1 MKRIISSTLF
11 LAGLASLSLAH
22 AHEWKGARPDGHA
35 PIGVMGDHTHK
46 TGEVMFSYR
55 YMQMTMDGNRDGS
68 NRLSTAEVLADYM
81 VAPLEMDMDMH
92 MFGAMYAPNDNLT
105 LMAMLPYVKNSMK
118 HITRM
123 GREFTTKAEGIGDIK
138 LSGLYQVHNHGGNK
152 VHLNLGLSVPT
163 GSIDERDDTPA
174 AANAKLPYPMQL
186 GSGTYD
192 LMPGI
197 TYLGQNA
204 ELSWGAQALATIRLG
219 ENDNDYTLGDKLE
232 VSGWLQRKW
241 SDSFSTSVRLDAQRW
256 GDIDGADPDLNPM
269 MVATADPDLRA
280 GSRVDVLLGVNYY
293 VRSGGLKGH
302 RIALE
307 VGKPVYQKLDGPQL
321 ETDLTLMAGWQY
333 AF

>member
-1 MKRIISSTLF
+1 MKRIISSALF
-11 LAGLASLSLAH
+11 LAGLASMNLVN

-46 TGEVMFSYR
+46 TGEVMLSYR

-92 MFGAMYAPNDNLT
+92 MFGAMYAPNDSLT

-118 HITRM
+118 HVTRM

-174 AANAKLPYPMQL
+174 AVNAKLPYPMQL

-204 ELSWGAQALATIRLG
+204 DFSWGAQALATIRLG

-232 VSGWLQRKW
+232 VGGWLQRKW
-241 SDSFSTSVRLDAQRW
+241 SDSFSTSVRLNAQSW

-280 GSRVDVLLGVNYY
+280 GSRADVLLGFNYY
-293 VRSGGLKGH
+293 ARSGGFKGH
-302 RIALE
+302 RIAFE